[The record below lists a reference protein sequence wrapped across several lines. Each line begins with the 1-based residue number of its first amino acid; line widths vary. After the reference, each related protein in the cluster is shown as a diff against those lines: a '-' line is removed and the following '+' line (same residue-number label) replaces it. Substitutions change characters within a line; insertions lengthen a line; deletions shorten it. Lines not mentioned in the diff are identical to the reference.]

1 MKERPNAVSF
11 KGNPLTLVGPELT
24 PGVKAPDFTVVDN
37 DLKPVSLADYAGKIR
52 ILSSVPSL
60 DTEVCDVETR
70 RFNKEAAQLPETV
83 KVLTISAD
91 LPFAQKRWCAAAGI
105 DRVVTLSDYQS
116 LSFAQAYGVLIK
128 ELKLLARCIYIVDA
142 SDIVK
147 YVQLVPEITNEP
159 DYEDVLKA
167 VKNML

>member
-1 MKERPNAVSF
+1 MQERSGIITF
-11 KGNPLTLVGPELT
+11 KGNPFTLLGP
-24 PGVKAPDFTVVDN
+24 GIKAGDKAPDFRLIDN
-37 DLKPVSLADYAGKIR
+37 GMKPVGLADLAGKTLI
-52 ILSSVPSL
+52 ISCVPSL
-60 DTEVCDVETR
+60 DTPTCDTETR
-70 RFNKEAAQLPETV
+70 RFNVLAANLPGNVE
-83 KVLTISAD
+83 VLTVSAD